1 MPAMPEQSSTFLLEL
16 PLVTDDAAH
25 RRLEKAFDFARNIYN
40 ATLGHALG
48 HLQRMREDPRWR
60 AAVEMDKADPER
72 RNIFRSLNQDYGLTL
87 NGLRTVA
94 NDHRKAARRDCL
106 GAHEAQ
112 SIGKRVWHALERYM
126 FRKGGRPR
134 FKPANRPL
142 NSVEGTD
149 NHEIIWHPDTETI
162 TWRKHVY
169 PVQVD
174 HGNPYIEQA
183 LTCTDQDGVI
193 KRKRV
198 KFCRIVRKTF
208 NGRILWYVQL
218 ALEGLPPVTHVY
230 APKSEIV
237 AMDPG
242 PSRAAMLSEHA
253 AGLYSLAPSIM
264 DFSRE
269 IRLTSRKMDRSRR
282 AMNPENYEADG
293 TCKKGRLQWRYS
305 NEYRKD
311 QARLRE
317 LHRRLEQ
324 TRDRDHG
331 MLANHVLSLGGT
343 VKVEINSYKSY
354 QRGFLSK
361 STQKHAPGKF
371 IARLKSKA
379 SSAGLEVVEFDPRTL
394 RLSQYDPFT
403 ETYVKK
409 PLKQRWHR
417 LGNTNTIVQRDVF
430 SAFLLLYAGKNGHNP
445 ELLREKWAAVEPL
458 LRDAGLCRDIEP
470 RNDQDWDKPLS
481 RLTKEPEPQTL
492 TPRTSGASRRSRTR
506 Q

>member
-1 MPAMPEQSSTFLLEL
+1 MPSMPERSQTFLLEL
-16 PLVTDDAAH
+16 PLVTDDAA
-25 RRLEKAFDFARNIYN
+25 RRCLENTFDFARNLYN
-40 ATLGHALG
+40 ATLGEALG

-60 AAVEMDKADPER
+60 VAVQMDKADPER
-72 RNIFRSLNQDYGLTL
+72 RRIFRFLNQEYALTL
-87 NGLRTVA
+87 NGLRTTA
-94 NDHRKAARRDCL
+94 NEHRKAARRDCL

-134 FKPANRPL
+134 FKPAHRPL

-169 PVQVD
+169 PVKVD

-183 LTCTDQDGVI
+183 LTYKDLDEKI

-208 NGRILWYVQL
+208 NGRIFWYVQL
-218 ALEGLPPVTHVY
+218 ALEGLPPVTHAC
-230 APKSEIV
+230 APRSEAV
-237 AMDPG
+237 ALDPG
-242 PSRAAMLSEHA
+242 PSHVAVVSEHA
-253 AGLYSLAPSIM
+253 AKLYELAPSIR
-264 DFSRE
+264 DVSRD
-269 IRLTSRKMDRSRR
+269 IRLISRKMDRSRR
-282 AMNPENYEADG
+282 ATNPENYEANG
-293 TCKKGRLQWRYS
+293 TCKKGALQWQYS

-311 QARLRE
+311 QSRLRE
-317 LHRRLEQ
+317 LHRKLEQ

-331 MLANHVLSLGGT
+331 MLANRVLSLGGT
-343 VKVEINSYKSY
+343 VKIEINSYRSY
-354 QRGFLSK
+354 QRSFLSK

-371 IARLKSKA
+371 ITCLKSKA
-379 SSAGLEVVEFDPRTL
+379 SSAGLEVEEFNPREL

-403 ETYVKK
+403 EAYVKK

-417 LGNTNTIVQRDVF
+417 IGNTNTIVQRDVF
-430 SAFLLLYAGKNGHNP
+430 SAFLLLHAGKNGHNP
-445 ELLREKWAAVEPL
+445 KLLRKKWAAVEPL
-458 LRDAGLCRDIEP
+458 LRDAGLCRDVEP
-470 RNDQDWDKPLS
+470 CNDQDWSKILS
-481 RLTKEPEPQTL
+481 RLTKEPESIAL
-492 TPRTSGASRRSRTR
+492 TPRKSGASRRSRTR